1 MSGIRPRLEVA
12 SVTADDG
19 LLWRVSLLGPVRAWR
34 GDAEVELGA
43 PQRRAVL
50 GLLAARANQVVS
62 RDELIDGIW
71 GEELP
76 SGPVNALHVHVAR
89 LRMALEPDRARRAPS
104 RVLLAS
110 KLGYLLRL
118 APGQL
123 DAAVFAQTLAA
134 ARELREAGDLA
145 GAAGSFNAALQLWQG
160 DALAGIPG
168 PWAEIIRA
176 GLGEQ
181 RLTATEEHI
190 ETILALGRHAEAVPQ
205 LMELVRVHPLR
216 ERFSGQL
223 MLALYRCGRQ
233 AEALTTFAAA
243 RRVLVGELGIEPGP
257 RLRELHAQIL
267 AADPDLDLAAEGG
280 TARVSPGPEQKRLV
294 SAQLPGDVTAFT
306 GRADELAGLDL
317 LLAETSGSTSQ
328 HSHQSTAAVI
338 AVVSGTA
345 GVGKTALAVH
355 WARQAA
361 GAFPDG
367 QLYVNLRG
375 YDPGQPVLPADALA
389 GFLRGLG
396 VAGQDIPP
404 GEDERAAAYR
414 SLLNGRRVLVVLDNA
429 GSVEQVRPLLPG
441 CPSCLVVV
449 TSRDSLAGLVARHGA
464 RRLNL
469 DILPPDDA
477 LGLLRTLIGARVD
490 AEPLAAAALAAQC
503 ARLPLALRVAAEL
516 AAANSGSRLDEL
528 ASELADEQRRLDLL
542 DAGGDGRTAV
552 RGVFSWSYRHL
563 PADAARAFRLAG
575 LYLGPH
581 FDAYAIAAMT
591 AVTATQARDV
601 LALLARAHLVHPAG
615 TGRYGMHDLLRAYAG
630 QLAAAQD
637 SAAARDAALTSLYD
651 YYLGTAAS
659 AMDTLVPAER
669 HYRPHV
675 PPVRTPAPPVASPD
689 EARGWL
695 DAERA
700 TLVAM
705 AVHAATQTSPGH
717 ATRLAAIM
725 YRYLETGGHYAD
737 AVTMHSHA
745 RHAACLLGDRA
756 AEATAL
762 TNLGI
767 ISWRQGRYRQAADY
781 HQQALAVSVEIA
793 DRMGEAIAVANL
805 GAVYERQGR
814 YERAAGC
821 HQQAL
826 ALFRETGDRSGEARA
841 LGNLGSV
848 AGRQGRYEQAV
859 SWYQQALAVFRES
872 GDQVGEASALPD
884 LGVTY
889 QRQGRYEQ
897 AFGCY
902 HQALA
907 LFRVSGD
914 RTGEAEA
921 RNGLGEILLSTG
933 RPDEARVEH
942 TAALTL
948 ASQIGDRYEQARA
961 HSGLG
966 AALGVIGDAGL
977 AQQHRQRALDL
988 YSELGAA
995 EAEDTSARR
1004 AAMDHG
1010 DPNDLAHGDLVGLLL
1025 PGDRQL
1031 AQQAFQRPDGPAE
1044 LLRPAEPAEL
1054 AGLSQVRLQRG
1065 VPGKARGREGGQR
1078 LAYLTVALTGRHH
1091 LARRGQRI
1099 LDLEVD
1105 QVRPEQ
1111 LVAVGVRPDAALHEV
1126 GRVEG
1131 GPQGRRADADDQV
1144 RAPLGDVAVDLLL
1157 VLVRQHD
1164 PALRRDQGQRAHPVD
1179 DFLPVAFRRLTR
1191 RDEEREDP
1199 HDRGAEQPGDIRDA
1213 AHPLQFGPDRRID
1226 RDLADRGADSRHAHP
1241 RLLDLPPELGE
1252 RRVGQAGDVG

>member
-1 MSGIRPRLEVA
+1 VEL
-12 SVTADDG
+12 
-19 LLWRVSLLGPVRAWR
+19 
-34 GDAEVELGA
+34 ELGA
-43 PQRRAVL
+43 PRRRAVL
-50 GLLAARANQVVS
+50 GLLASRANQEVS

-71 GEELP
+71 GDDLP
-76 SGPVNALHVHVAR
+76 ASSVNALHVHVAR
-89 LRMALEPDRARRAPS
+89 LRAALEPDRARRAPG

-110 KLGYLLRL
+110 KQGYLLRL

-123 DAAVFAQTLAA
+123 DAEVFAGRLAA
-134 ARELREAGDLA
+134 ARELSGAGDLA
-145 GAAGSFNAALQLWQG
+145 DAAGSFDAALQLWQG
-160 DALAGIPG
+160 AALAGIPG
-168 PWAEIIRA
+168 PWAEIVRA

-181 RLTATEEHI
+181 RLTAIEEHI
-190 ETILALGRHAEAVPQ
+190 EAILALGRHTEAARQ
-205 LMELVRVHPLR
+205 LVELVRVHPLR

-233 AEALTTFAAA
+233 AEALTAFADA

-257 RLRELHAQIL
+257 QLRELHARIL
-267 AADPDLDLAAEGG
+267 AADPGLGLATGSGA
-280 TARVSPGPEQKRLV
+280 AQVSAIPEKEV
-294 SAQLPGDVTAFT
+294 PAQLPGDVTAFT
-306 GRADELAGLDL
+306 GRADELAELDL
-317 LLAETSGSTSQ
+317 LLAETSGRASQ
-328 HSHQSTAAVI
+328 YGPIGVLGEAGCPGEAGGMAAQPSAVVI

-345 GVGKTALAVH
+345 GVGKTALAVR

-389 GFLRGLG
+389 GFLRALG
-396 VAGQDIPP
+396 MAGQDVPP

-429 GSVEQVRPLLPG
+429 ASVEQVRPLLPG
-441 CPSCLVVV
+441 CPSCLVIV

-469 DILPPDDA
+469 DILPLDDA
-477 LGLLRTLIGARVD
+477 IGLMRALIGARVG
-490 AEPLAAAALAAQC
+490 AEPRAAAALAGQC

-516 AAANSGSRLDEL
+516 AAANSGSRLGEL

-575 LYLGPH
+575 LHLGPH
-581 FDAYAIAAMT
+581 FDAYAIAALT

-615 TGRYGMHDLLRAYAG
+615 TGRHGMHDLLRVYAG
-630 QLAAAQD
+630 QLAAEQD
-637 SAAARDAALTSLYD
+637 SAAARDAALASLYD

-659 AMDTLVPAER
+659 AMDALVPAER
-669 HYRPHV
+669 HYRPRV

-700 TLVAM
+700 TLAAM
-705 AVHAATQTSPGH
+705 AVHTAMRGAPDY
-717 ATRLAAIM
+717 ATRLAATM

-745 RHAACLLGDRA
+745 RHAARLLGDRA

-767 ISWRQGRYRQAADY
+767 ISWRQGRYQQAAGY
-781 HQQALAVSVEIA
+781 HQQALAASAEIA
-793 DRMGEAIAVANL
+793 DQMGEAIAVANL

-814 YERAAGC
+814 YERAASC

-848 AGRQGRYEQAV
+848 AGRQGHYEQAV
-859 SWYQQALAVFRES
+859 SRYQQALAVFRES
-872 GDQVGEASALPD
+872 GDQIGEASALPD
-884 LGVTY
+884 LGVAY

-921 RNGLGEILLSTG
+921 LNGVGEILLSTG

-942 TAALTL
+942 TAALAL

-966 AALGVIGDAGL
+966 AVLHAIGDVCL
-977 AQQHRQRALDL
+977 AQHHRQRALGL
-988 YSELGAA
+988 YAELGAF
-995 EAEDTSARR
+995 EADDVCVRL
-1004 AAMDHG
+1004 AALDQG
-1010 DPNDLAHGDLVGLLL
+1010 DPRDLDHGDLV
-1025 PGDRQL
+1025 
-1031 AQQAFQRPDGPAE
+1031 
-1044 LLRPAEPAEL
+1044 
-1054 AGLSQVRLQRG
+1054 
-1065 VPGKARGREGGQR
+1065 
-1078 LAYLTVALTGRHH
+1078 ALFPR
-1091 LARRGQRI
+1091 
-1099 LDLEVD
+1099 
-1105 QVRPEQ
+1105 
-1111 LVAVGVRPDAALHEV
+1111 AL
-1126 GRVEG
+1126 
-1131 GPQGRRADADDQV
+1131 
-1144 RAPLGDVAVDLLL
+1144 
-1157 VLVRQHD
+1157 
-1164 PALRRDQGQRAHPVD
+1164 
-1179 DFLPVAFRRLTR
+1179 
-1191 RDEEREDP
+1191 
-1199 HDRGAEQPGDIRDA
+1199 
-1213 AHPLQFGPDRRID
+1213 
-1226 RDLADRGADSRHAHP
+1226 
-1241 RLLDLPPELGE
+1241 
-1252 RRVGQAGDVG
+1252 